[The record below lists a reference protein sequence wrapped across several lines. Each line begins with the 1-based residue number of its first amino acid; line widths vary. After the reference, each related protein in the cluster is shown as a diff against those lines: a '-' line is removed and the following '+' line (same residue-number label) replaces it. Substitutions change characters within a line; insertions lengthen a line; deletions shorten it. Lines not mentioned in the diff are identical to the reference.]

1 MKLDVQKSFRR
12 QRTHG
17 HFFPINTINKNIK
30 TEKGIKV
37 REYTGDM
44 SLTKREIEATQMLV
58 TTPEKW
64 DVLTRKR
71 TQDVELMNKIKLLIL
86 DEIHLLQDNRGAV
99 IEALVARTLRLVQGF
114 EALFLLS
121 KTLV

>member
-1 MKLDVQKSFRR
+1 
-12 QRTHG
+12 
-17 HFFPINTINKNIK
+17 
-30 TEKGIKV
+30 
-37 REYTGDM
+37 M
-44 SLTKREIEATQMLV
+44 SLTKREIEETQMLV